1 MKIKGHREEKIGF
14 IERAGTS
21 SFQQNSLQK
30 IDQMQ
35 YAPGGNPHWFSAAGG
50 VVAEALSELVK
61 VTEVSGAQSIQGV

>member
-1 MKIKGHREEKIGF
+1 
-14 IERAGTS
+14 
-21 SFQQNSLQK
+21 
-30 IDQMQ
+30 MQ